1 MDLAFVGGGH
11 VHMKDLNRVLLVTLP
26 DATIGP
32 VSSGRQCKYQSTF
45 SRTERATLGGTQPL
59 EVPIDSPTPTCP
71 RGGFAVQESG
81 HNRAPGEWGY
91 V

>member
-32 VSSGRQCKYQSTF
+32 VSSGRKLDYCETF
-45 SRTERATLGGTQPL
+45 SRTERATLGMTSETAFKEHPCWFSAPPPFHIG
-59 EVPIDSPTPTCP
+59 EVIS
-71 RGGFAVQESG
+71 
-81 HNRAPGEWGY
+81 
-91 V
+91 